1 MRKTD
6 AHLSVD
12 RTEKTWIEDPTGKIC
27 CVSRH
32 RNSADATMR
41 GKVNRSTRGLSVDL
55 SEKRK
60 SRMFWNVLE
69 QNNIVLGRTIP
80 TKYMPEIKNEAS
92 KQIMS
97 KMKSRNSQISP
108 IVWCHHRVTLADCGH
123 KYADVLSQEHFSI
136 GLLTTIFYGF
146 NFSKFLL

>member
-1 MRKTD
+1 
-6 AHLSVD
+6 
-12 RTEKTWIEDPTGKIC
+12 
-27 CVSRH
+27 
-32 RNSADATMR
+32 MR

-108 IVWCHHRVTLADCGH
+108 IV
-123 KYADVLSQEHFSI
+123 
-136 GLLTTIFYGF
+136 
-146 NFSKFLL
+146 